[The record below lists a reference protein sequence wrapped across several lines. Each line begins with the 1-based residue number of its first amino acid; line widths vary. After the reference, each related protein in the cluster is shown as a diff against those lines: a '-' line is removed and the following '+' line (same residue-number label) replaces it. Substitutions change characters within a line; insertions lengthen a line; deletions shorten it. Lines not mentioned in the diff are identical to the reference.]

1 MLLHSD
7 TKFIQGL
14 LFDLLQMFLIFI
26 AEQNIIIFFIYHTVE
41 RLLLD
46 KDLLSGVGR
55 LVVGGRHRIAS
66 SRVGEVR
73 LPMTQSYRIPPVD

>member
-46 KDLLSGVGR
+46 KDLLSGGR
-55 LVVGGRHRIAS
+55 LQSRFVFLLDDEVMAVFAVV
-66 SRVGEVR
+66 
-73 LPMTQSYRIPPVD
+73 

>member
-14 LFDLLQMFLIFI
+14 LFHLLQMFLIFI

-46 KDLLSGVGR
+46 KDLLSRGR
-55 LVVGGRHRIAS
+55 LQSRFVFLLDDEVMAVFAVV
-66 SRVGEVR
+66 
-73 LPMTQSYRIPPVD
+73 